1 MEAHLINS
9 LTNMKNFK
17 KVFGRIVL
25 VILLILLGAIAYLKF
40 MLPSVG
46 AAPVLKVDIS
56 PERVARGEYL
66 ANHVSIC
73 IDCHSKRDWTKFS
86 GPPLEESK
94 GMGGELFDQQ
104 FGFPGKYYAKNIT
117 PEGINRYTDGEL
129 IRVISTGVTKEGK
142 ALFPIMPYHNYG
154 HMDEED
160 VKSIVAYLRTLKPI
174 KNDIPESESDF
185 PMNFIINTIPKKA
198 SFTKKPAPKDVVN
211 YGKYM
216 VNAAACIECHTQ
228 FEKGEFIAGTEFGGG
243 REFPFPDGSLV
254 RSGNITPDKE
264 TGIGNWTEKQFL
276 DLFRSRSDSATLA
289 TNLKPGDANTIMPW
303 TMYGKMTDADLAAIY
318 AYLRT
323 IKPINNSVQKFVH
336 TPAK

>member
-1 MEAHLINS
+1 
-9 LTNMKNFK
+9 MKTFK
-17 KVFGRIVL
+17 KAFGRILL
-25 VILLILLGAIAYLKF
+25 VILLILLGIIVYLKF

-46 AAPVLKVDIS
+46 AAPVLTVEPT

-66 ANHVSIC
+66 ANHVTIC

-86 GPPLEESK
+86 GPPLEGSK

-117 PEGINRYTDGEL
+117 PEGISRYTDGEL
-129 IRVISTGVTKEGK
+129 MRVISTGVNKEGK
-142 ALFPIMPYHNYG
+142 ALFPIMPYHYYG
-154 HMDEED
+154 RMDEED
-160 VKSIVAYLRTLKPI
+160 VKSIIAYLRTLKPI
-174 KNDIPESESDF
+174 KNAVAESTSDF
-185 PMNFIINTIPKKA
+185 PMNFIINTIPEKA
-198 SFTKKPAPKDVVN
+198 SFAKKPAPSDVVN

-228 FEKGEFIAGTEFGGG
+228 FKKGELIAGTEFGGG

-276 DLFRSRSDSATLA
+276 DFFRGRSDSATLT
-289 TNLKPGDANTIMPW
+289 TNLKPGDANTVMPW
-303 TMYGKMTDADLAAIY
+303 TMYGKMTDQDLGAIY

-323 IKPINNSVQKFVH
+323 VKPISNSVQKFVR
-336 TPAK
+336 TAAK